1 MLEYVGV
8 WMCLDFGAIS
18 HHTLKLISVIGANIN
33 FIR

>member
-8 WMCLDFGAIS
+8 WMCSVFGAIS
-18 HHTLKLISVIGANIN
+18 HHTLQLISVIGARIN